1 MAIERFRIDLDGNTA
16 AADQRLHAGH
26 RVSDRS
32 VDQPPQ
38 HERRARQRCLV
49 DQALERRL
57 RHRGSDLARA
67 VERDLDTYGARDTTA
82 GQTALALARRIDDGP
97 ESATGLA
104 ALSRELRATMT
115 ETLSAHANTS
125 GGFLVELQTR
135 REQRRQALT

>member
-1 MAIERFRIDLDGNTA
+1 MTRTITCADCGAPFTA
-16 AADQRLHAGH
+16 HSPRATYCGATC
-26 RVSDRS
+26 RS
-32 VDQPPQ
+32 
-38 HERRARQRCLV
+38 RARHRRQR
-49 DQALERRL
+49 DPQGIATALPMDTAP
-57 RHRGSDLARA
+57 GDLARA

-135 REQRRQALT
+135 RDQRRQALT